1 MNSCPTTVAA
11 LLAFALSL
19 NSSGVSCQ
27 EPVAV
32 TQNDLWPRP
41 LLVVAP
47 AFPKGAS
54 LQMLP
59 VQIRVE
65 GRVTADGNFRSPV
78 FLPAE
83 GREVFVKAISDVL
96 PYWRFRPALERKGCK
111 TMEGPAV
118 FGITFELKAGA
129 PSVSVS
135 SPAVEKVDSAGTS
148 LRGLHLVSPP
158 GAKYPYDSRQAGI
171 EGFAE
176 ILVEVDS
183 EGDIASKA
191 IISSVPNALFG
202 EAALEALRNA
212 RFSRPDMS
220 QSEYKTACVVLPFNF
235 CMHVRGSSIPG
246 FALPQMR
253 PAAARSV
260 FIASLRD
267 RSIAIRNSSKARPSL
282 AAPTMSSGCRCRG
295 APASRLSYIRNH
307 ERGEI
312 ILHVAGCRRVRTS
325 QMRPPQ

>member
-32 TQNDLWPRP
+32 TQNDIWPRP

-54 LQMLP
+54 LEMLP

-78 FLPAE
+78 FLPTE

-111 TMEGPAV
+111 TTESPAV

-135 SPAVEKVDSAGTS
+135 SPALEKVDSAATS
-148 LRGLHLVSPP
+148 LRGPQLVSRQ
-158 GAKYPYDSRQAGI
+158 GARYPYESRQAGI

-176 ILVEVDS
+176 IIVEVDG

-202 EAALEALRNA
+202 EAALEALRYA
-212 RFSRPDMS
+212 RFSRPGMS
-220 QSEYKTACVVLPFNF
+220 QGDYKTACVVLPFNF
-235 CMHVRGSSIPG
+235 CMNAGE
-246 FALPQMR
+246 
-253 PAAARSV
+253 ARYPDSH
-260 FIASLRD
+260 
-267 RSIAIRNSSKARPSL
+267 
-282 AAPTMSSGCRCRG
+282 CRK
-295 APASRLSYIRNH
+295 
-307 ERGEI
+307 
-312 ILHVAGCRRVRTS
+312 
-325 QMRPPQ
+325 